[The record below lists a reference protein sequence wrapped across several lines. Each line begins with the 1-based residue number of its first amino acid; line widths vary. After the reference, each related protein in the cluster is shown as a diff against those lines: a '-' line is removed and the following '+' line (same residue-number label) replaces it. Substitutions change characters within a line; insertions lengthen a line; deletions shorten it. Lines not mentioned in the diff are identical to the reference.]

1 MARQAYPSGAGYLR
15 QGCPA
20 WPRSVRPLQRGYPTW
35 PRSVRLLRQGYPA
48 WPCAVAIGAVL
59 CLAQTA
65 SAATIDWLKIARNF
79 REKAVEKLEEVRA
92 GGTEGTFE
100 AKQALNYLKTA
111 LKLLSKYE
119 EPVPGDVQDEIA
131 GINSLIYWAC
141 KTGTVSDAGDALP
154 PVSNPGN
161 KTENELAREYF
172 ERAEGFASKNPD
184 GRFLIT
190 VRYFEVAKRFE
201 RTDWGRRAG
210 EQYVRYQRPGAG
222 GGDVVS
228 PPAGRGGP
236 ATEPAVDESASL
248 GTLVEILRTPGSAVD
263 KAKACGE
270 HLTQFP
276 AGARRAEIESLHKV
290 YSARTTDGTVGAW
303 AEYWTAFPKG
313 SLADQALAALRRSRQ
328 ALRLQAKLAFVAKD
342 TDRTRKLGEVYL
354 QVFPRAADATEVS
367 SLLDILKTAPGP
379 GRSRLVRN
387 HLRAHAEGAFAGGLK
402 IMLAKSSEKAQKEAF
417 ERLRE
422 QFAET
427 RSRTEILAAVGNY
440 LRSYPGSEHAA
451 EVKAVRSV
459 LDLDNARSRL
469 VAARKY
475 VKSYPAGVFIDA
487 VRRLEA
493 DLVGQHEKA
502 LYLAAME
509 MAKSRETYV
518 RKLLATRNYLEEYP
532 EGEHAEEV
540 RGAAKA
546 ITALIEEEKRA
557 FEELER
563 SVEKLAPGGGE
574 TEKGLGLVE
583 AFIRKYAG
591 GAHVPKAV
599 VRRGALE
606 RRLGGE
612 MEAAAFKALM
622 DRLGG
627 KNLRRIAKAREC
639 LTFLKRYKHGKHS
652 REVAARLKGFA
663 AAHLGSH
670 EGPVRAAAFSPDS
683 KMLVTVDADRGVRD
697 SGLWVWGLP
706 AGELRARYG
715 SRPRFSVSAAAFAP
729 ASRELWLGEV
739 SGGLIAWDMSSG
751 GVTGRYRLGSAAVRS
766 VSPQG
771 DLRAATAFLGDPKV
785 RVWSGADW
793 SLEATVSCPGGAS
806 AAALSPTGNMVAVG
820 GRDGRVQACGVGDT
834 EPEWIALD
842 AHAGEVSQVAYSPNG
857 LYVASCSSED
867 GTVSLW
873 NAASGKRA
881 WEVEDPSVAV
891 AFASNV
897 AVLTGTAL
905 RSVSKGKLITKLV
918 TEKCP
923 GGGPVAA
930 SRDGQFAFTSDR
942 EGTGTLWYLPALLW
956 R

>member
-1 MARQAYPSGAGYLR
+1 MARQTCPSGG
-15 QGCPA
+15 QDCPA
-20 WPRSVRPLQRGYPTW
+20 WPRSVRLIQQGYPAW
-35 PRSVRLLRQGYPA
+35 PRSVRLLRQVYPA
-48 WPCAVAIGAVL
+48 WLCAVAIGSAL
-59 CLAQTA
+59 CLAQPA
-65 SAATIDWLKIARNF
+65 SAAAIDWLKIARNF
-79 REKAVEKLEEVRA
+79 REKAVDKFEEVKA

-119 EPVPGDVQDEIA
+119 EPVPGEVQDEIA

-172 ERAEGFASKNPD
+172 ESAEDFARKNPD
-184 GRFLIT
+184 ARFLIAA
-190 VRYFEVAKRFE
+190 RYFEVARRFE

-210 EQYVRYQRPGAG
+210 ERYIRYQRPGAG
-222 GGDVVS
+222 GVVVT
-228 PPAGRGGP
+228 PGARDG
-236 ATEPAVDESASL
+236 AAIEPAADETASL

-290 YSARTTDGTVGAW
+290 YSARTIDGTIGAW
-303 AEYWTAFPKG
+303 ADYWTAFPKG

-328 ALRLQAKLAFVAKD
+328 ALRLQVKLAFVAKD
-342 TDRTRKLGEVYL
+342 NDRTTKLGEVYL

-367 SLLDILKTAPGP
+367 SLLKILKTAPGS

-387 HLRAHAEGAFAGGLK
+387 HLRAHAEGAFAGELK
-402 IMLAKSSEKAQKEAF
+402 EMLAKWSEKAQKDTF
-417 ERLRE
+417 ERLRGR
-422 QFAET
+422 FAET
-427 RSRTEILAAVGNY
+427 KSRTELLAVVGSY
-440 LRSYPGSEHAA
+440 LRSYPRSEHAA

-459 LDLDNARSRL
+459 LGLDNARARL

-475 VKSYPAGVFIDA
+475 IKSYRAGVFIDA

-493 DLVGQHEKA
+493 DLVGRHEKG
-502 LYLAAME
+502 LYLTAME
-509 MAKSRETYV
+509 TSKSHETYV
-518 RKLLATRNYLEEYP
+518 QRLQATRNYLEEYP

-563 SVEKLAPGGGE
+563 SVKDLAPGRAE
-574 TEKGLGLVE
+574 TQKGLGLVE
-583 AFIRKYAG
+583 TFIKKYAG

-606 RRLGGE
+606 RRLGVE
-612 MEAAAFKALM
+612 MEAEAFKALM
-622 DRLGG
+622 GRLGG

-639 LTFLKRYKHGKHS
+639 LTFLRRYKHGKHS
-652 REVAARLKGFA
+652 REVAAKLKGFA
-663 AAHLGSH
+663 QAHLGSH

-706 AGELRARYG
+706 AGKLRARYG
-715 SRPRFSVSAAAFAP
+715 SSPRFSVASAAFAP

-739 SGGLIAWDMSSG
+739 SGGLIAWDMSGG

-820 GRDGRVQACGVGDT
+820 GRDGRVQACGIGDT

-842 AHAGEVSQVAYSPNG
+842 GHAGEVSHVAYSPNG
-857 LYVASCSSED
+857 LYIASCSSED

-905 RSVSKGKLITKLV
+905 RSASKGRLITKLV